1 MIIAVDG
8 PAASGKGTLSKR
20 LAKHL
25 GYAHLDT
32 GKIYRAVGFSVLA
45 SGGDPGDPATAV
57 AAARALTPE
66 ALENP
71 DLVEDSVA
79 AAASKAAAIGQVRDL
94 LLAFQRDFA
103 ATPPGGAAGA
113 VLDGRDIGTVVCPDA
128 EIKLFVDADVEV
140 RAKRRYK
147 ELLDRG
153 EATIYSHVLQDL
165 KDRDD
170 RDRNR
175 SVAPLKPA
183 ADSFVLDTSTLDA
196 ENAFRAALAYI
207 ESGNTGA

>member
-183 ADSFVLDTSTLDA
+183 ADSFVLDTSALDA

>member
-8 PAASGKGTLSKR
+8 PAAAGKGTLSKN

-25 GYAHLDT
+25 GLAHLDT
-32 GKIYRAVGFSVLA
+32 GKIYRAVGFSVLS
-45 SGGDPGDPATAV
+45 SGGDPSDPVAAV
-57 AAARALTPE
+57 AAARTLTPG
-66 ALENP
+66 ALGNP
-71 DLVEDSVA
+71 TLTDDSIAYAASEVA
-79 AAASKAAAIGQVRDL
+79 AIDTVRAL

-103 ATPPGGAAGA
+103 ENPPEDAPGA

-128 EIKLFVDADVEV
+128 DVKMFVDAKIEV
-140 RAKRRYK
+140 RAERRYK

-153 EATIYSHVLQDL
+153 EETIYARVLRDL

-183 ADSFVLDTSTLDA
+183 ADAFVLDTSTLDA
-196 ENAFRAALAYI
+196 GDAFRAALAFI
-207 ESGNTGA
+207 ESEKTG